1 MAIVMNEVGY
11 RYRRRADFALCD
23 VTVEFRPGRTILLG
37 PNGAGKSTLLSILA
51 GLAKPT
57 CGKVEVTAGDGDGG
71 ASVGW
76 MAQHIRPLRGFTV
89 TEQVAYSGWLAGLT
103 KRQAWGSARRVLG
116 RVHLDNRAD
125 AKAMALSGG
134 QLRRLGLAQA
144 LVHDPA
150 ILLLD
155 EPTAGLDIAQRENF
169 TTLLQTIS
177 ATVDHTLVA
186 THDVADLTTSFDDV
200 AVLAHGQVR
209 FYGTVGEFV
218 GSGATGDTKRAIIA
232 AYDRALAHPLEK
244 SA

>member
-1 MAIVMNEVGY
+1 MAVVINGVGY
-11 RYRRRADFALCD
+11 RYRRRADLALCD

-57 CGKVEVTAGDGDGG
+57 YGTVEVTAGDGRP
-71 ASVGW
+71 SVGW
-76 MAQHIRPLRGFTV
+76 MAQQIRPLRGFTV
-89 TEQVAYSGWLAGLT
+89 TEQIAYSGWLAGLT

-116 RVHLDNRAD
+116 RVDLDDRAD
-125 AKAMALSGG
+125 TKAMALSGG

-169 TTLLQTIS
+169 ANLLRTIS

-200 AVLAHGQVR
+200 AVIAHGQIR
-209 FYGTVGEFV
+209 FHGTVGEFV
-218 GSGATGDTKRAIIA
+218 GSRSTTDTKGAIIA
-232 AYDRALAHPLEK
+232 AYERALAHPLEK